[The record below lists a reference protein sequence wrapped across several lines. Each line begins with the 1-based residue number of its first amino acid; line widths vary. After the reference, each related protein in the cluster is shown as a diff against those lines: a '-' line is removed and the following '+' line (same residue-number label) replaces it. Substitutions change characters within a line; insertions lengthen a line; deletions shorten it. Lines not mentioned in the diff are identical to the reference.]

1 MELDI
6 LWASFRTNLAW
17 FASFK
22 SPLEP
27 NRHLALRYMKCSFH
41 QCGLCM
47 IRSSSSNRLR
57 LSGSTSWDTRR
68 SSHLGAP
75 ASRTFPRAQA
85 PSLESSCLDGS
96 LSRPPLNSENGSDVC
111 LLNRLEEYSHLFNSS
126 MHFPVCS
133 MQFGHEFP
141 TRCIEDVSHS
151 AVNSSRRL

>member
-6 LWASFRTNLAW
+6 LWVSIRTNLAW

-27 NRHLALRYMKCSFH
+27 NRHLALRYMKCSF
-41 QCGLCM
+41 GLCM

-57 LSGSTSWDTRR
+57 LCGLTSLATRR
-68 SSHLGAP
+68 SPHLGAP
-75 ASRTFPRAQA
+75 ASRTFPRTRA
-85 PSLESSCLDGS
+85 PSLESSCLDAS
-96 LSRPPLNSENGSDVC
+96 LSRPPLNPENGSDVC

-151 AVNSSRRL
+151 AVNSSRGL